1 LTERLKHA
9 ILLEVF
15 TDERNWHG
23 NSFYKKKE
31 EFIMNEKKIMA
42 LADKN
47 IMNTYR
53 RVPIVLTKGE
63 GVRLWDAGGKEYLDF
78 VAGIAVC
85 NLGHSHP
92 HVVKAIKKQVKNLTH
107 VSNLYYTQPQAEVAA
122 LLTKHSFADQAFF
135 CNSGAEANEAA
146 IKLAR
151 KYAHENLGPDK
162 FELITMKDSFHGR
175 TMATITATGQ
185 EKFQFGFTPLLD
197 GFKYV
202 PFNDPA
208 ALEAAITPKTC
219 GIMLE
224 PIQGEGGVII
234 PDASYLAAVRD
245 ICNRHKILM
254 IVDEVQTGIGRTG
267 KLFAYEY
274 SGIKPDIM
282 TLAKAL
288 GNGFPVGA
296 MLATMKSPGL
306 LVPVITR
313 PRLAATCWPWRRPRP
328 RSKRCWTK
336 ACWKIVKNGR
346 LFSGEPSSLEGETSD
361 HSSVRGKGLMLACAL
376 TTEGVDIVQTCQ
388 ERGLLIKLHRRQNA
402 PFCSALISLNKT
414 LMLLL
419 QYSMR
424 SWRGNEKGLAEF

>member
-1 LTERLKHA
+1 MK
-9 ILLEVF
+9 
-15 TDERNWHG
+15 
-23 NSFYKKKE
+23 
-31 EFIMNEKKIMA
+31 EKKIMA
-42 LADKN
+42 LADQN

-53 RVPIVLTKGE
+53 RVPIALVKGE
-63 GVRLWDAGGKEYLDF
+63 GARLWDANEKEYLDF

-92 HVVKAIKKQVKNLTH
+92 NVVKAIKKQAKNLMH
-107 VSNLYYTQPQAEVAA
+107 VSNLYYTRPQGEVARI
-122 LLTKHSFADQAFF
+122 LTKHSFADKVFF

-151 KYAHENLGPDK
+151 KYAHENLGEDK

-208 ALEAAITPKTC
+208 ALEAAITPRTC

-234 PDASYLAAVRD
+234 PDDHYLEKVRD
-245 ICNRHKILM
+245 ICNRHRILM

-296 MLATMKSPGL
+296 MLATDEIARAFGPGNHASTFGGNL
-306 LVPVITR
+306 LAMAAAKATLETMLDEGVLENCRKTGEYFLSRLQVLKDKHAIIT
-313 PRLAATCWPWRRPRP
+313 
-328 RSKRCWTK
+328 
-336 ACWKIVKNGR
+336 G
-346 LFSGEPSSLEGETSD
+346 
-361 HSSVRGKGLMLACAL
+361 VRGRGLMLACPLAV
-376 TTEGVDIVQTCQ
+376 EGADIVKKCQ
-388 ERGLLIKLHRRQNA
+388 EKGLLIN
-402 PFCSALISLNKT
+402 CTGGKT
-414 LMLLL
+414 LRFVPPLIIT
-419 QYSMR
+419 
-424 SWRGNEKGLAEF
+424 EKDIDLAFAILDEVMEGK

>member
-1 LTERLKHA
+1 MMTQ
-9 ILLEVF
+9 
-15 TDERNWHG
+15 
-23 NSFYKKKE
+23 
-31 EFIMNEKKIMA
+31 NEIMA
-42 LADKN
+42 LADEH

-53 RVPIVLTKGE
+53 RVPIALVKGK
-63 GVRLWDAGGKEYLDF
+63 GIRVYDANGKEYLDF

-92 HVVKAIKKQVKNLTH
+92 KVVAAIQKQAENLTH
-107 VSNLYYTQPQAEVAA
+107 VSNIYYTQPQAEVAA
-122 LLTKHSFADQAFF
+122 LLVGHSFAQKAFF

-151 KYAHENLGPDK
+151 KYAHENMGPDK

-197 GFKYV
+197 GFIYA
-202 PFNDPA
+202 PFNDA
-208 ALEAAITPKTC
+208 TALEAAITKKTC

-234 PDASYLAAVRD
+234 PDVQYLAEVRD

-254 IVDEVQTGIGRTG
+254 ILDEVQTGIGRTG

-274 SGIKPDIM
+274 SDIQPDIM

-296 MLATMKSPGL
+296 MLATGEVARAFEPGNHASTFGGNLLAMAAAEATLKTIIDEGVLENCRKMGDYFISKLQAMK
-306 LVPVITR
+306 
-313 PRLAATCWPWRRPRP
+313 A
-328 RSKRCWTK
+328 KH
-336 ACWKIVKNGR
+336 KII
-346 LFSGEPSSLEGETSD
+346 SD
-361 HSSVRGKGLMLACAL
+361 VRGRGLMLACAL
-376 TTEGVDIVQTCQ
+376 SVEGADIVKACQ
-388 ERGLLIKLHRRQNA
+388 EKGLLIN
-402 PFCSALISLNKT
+402 CTGGKT
-414 LMLLL
+414 LRFVPPLIVTTKDIDEAVAILDSVL
-419 QYSMR
+419 
-424 SWRGNEKGLAEF
+424 EAK

>member
-1 LTERLKHA
+1 MK
-9 ILLEVF
+9 
-15 TDERNWHG
+15 
-23 NSFYKKKE
+23 
-31 EFIMNEKKIMA
+31 EKKIMA
-42 LADKN
+42 LADEN

-53 RVPIVLTKGE
+53 RVPIALVKGE
-63 GVRLWDAGGKEYLDF
+63 GARLWDANGKEYLDF

-92 HVVKAIKKQVKNLTH
+92 KVVKAIKKQAKNLMH
-107 VSNLYYTQPQAEVAA
+107 VSNLYYTRPQGEVARI
-122 LLTKHSFADQAFF
+122 LTKHSFAEKVFF

-151 KYAHENLGPDK
+151 KYAHENLGEDK

-208 ALEAAITPKTC
+208 ALEGAITPRTC

-234 PDASYLAAVRD
+234 PDDRYLAKVRD
-245 ICNRHKILM
+245 ICDRHRILM
-254 IVDEVQTGIGRTG
+254 IIDEVQTGIGRTG
-267 KLFAYEY
+267 KLFAYKY

-288 GNGFPVGA
+288 AGGAPIGA
-296 MLATMKSPGL
+296 MLARAEIAEAFNPGTHGSTFGGNPL
-306 LVPVITR
+306 MTTAA
-313 PRLAATCWPWRRPRP
+313 LAAMKTLLGDGILENAVKMGAYLTGELKKMQNRY
-328 RSKRCWTK
+328 
-336 ACWKIVKNGR
+336 KIV
-346 LFSGEPSSLEGETSD
+346 EE
-361 HSSVRGKGLMLACAL
+361 VRGIGLMIGMGL
-376 TTEGVDIVQTCQ
+376 TIPGGEIVKKGH
-388 ERGLLIKLHRRQNA
+388 ERGLL
-402 PFCSALISLNKT
+402 LNVTHDTVLRFVPPLVVTK
-414 LMLLL
+414 
-419 QYSMR
+419 
-424 SWRGNEKGLAEF
+424 AEIDEMIAILDGILSEIA

>member
-1 LTERLKHA
+1 MMTQ
-9 ILLEVF
+9 
-15 TDERNWHG
+15 
-23 NSFYKKKE
+23 
-31 EFIMNEKKIMA
+31 NEIMA
-42 LADKN
+42 LADEH

-53 RVPIVLTKGE
+53 RVPIALVKGK
-63 GVRLWDAGGKEYLDF
+63 GVRVYDANGKEYLDF

-92 HVVKAIKKQVKNLTH
+92 KVVAAIQKQAENLTH
-107 VSNLYYTQPQAEVAA
+107 VSNIYYTQPQAEVAA
-122 LLTKHSFADQAFF
+122 LLVKYSFAQKAFF

-151 KYAHENLGPDK
+151 KYAHENMGPDK

-197 GFKYV
+197 GFIYS
-202 PFNDPA
+202 PFNDA
-208 ALEAAITPKTC
+208 TALEASITKKTC

-234 PDASYLAAVRD
+234 PDVQYLAKVRD

-254 IVDEVQTGIGRTG
+254 ILDEVQTGIGRTG

-274 SGIKPDIM
+274 SDIQPDIM

-296 MLATMKSPGL
+296 MLATREVARAFEPGNHASTFGGNLLAMAAAEATLKTIMDEGVLENCRNMGDYFLSKLQAMK
-306 LVPVITR
+306 
-313 PRLAATCWPWRRPRP
+313 A
-328 RSKRCWTK
+328 KH
-336 ACWKIVKNGR
+336 KII
-346 LFSGEPSSLEGETSD
+346 SE
-361 HSSVRGKGLMLACAL
+361 VRGRGLMLACVL
-376 TTEGVDIVQTCQ
+376 SVEGADIVKACK
-388 ERGLLIKLHRRQNA
+388 ESGLLIN
-402 PFCSALISLNKT
+402 CTGGKT
-414 LMLLL
+414 LRFVPPLIVTTKDIDEAIAILDSVL
-419 QYSMR
+419 
-424 SWRGNEKGLAEF
+424 GAK